1 MPNAKDFDCFS
12 FFCPK
17 MGKIQIVI
25 DIARKIRY
33 SLLDN
38 AELAEIWPVQKNKAE
53 TFAISVGGK
62 DEII

>member
-1 MPNAKDFDCFS
+1 
-12 FFCPK
+12 